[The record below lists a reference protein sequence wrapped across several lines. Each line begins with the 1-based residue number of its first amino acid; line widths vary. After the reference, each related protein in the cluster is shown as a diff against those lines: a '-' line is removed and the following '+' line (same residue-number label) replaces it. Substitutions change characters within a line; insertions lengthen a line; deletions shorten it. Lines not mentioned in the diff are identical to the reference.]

1 MKFLIADDHPII
13 LVALTE
19 MLATAF
25 PDRISRIDTVSDG
38 HGLLRRVNDTHYD
51 YDYLT
56 LDMEMP
62 ERPRGISLL
71 EAVRT
76 ARPSLKII
84 VYTGHVSPCL
94 ALTAIDLGAVAY
106 VSKGSGPQLAIDAIR
121 AVLYGHTFIDP
132 SIDLDA
138 ARNHP
143 WNHLTASER
152 EVLLALGRGENMQ
165 ALAIDS
171 ERSYKTVTTH
181 KYNALRKLGLRSK
194 AEIGVFLSRHGLD
207 YLLD

>member
-25 PDRISRIDTVSDG
+25 PDRISRIDTVSG
-38 HGLLRRVNDTHYD
+38 GLGLLRRVNDTHYD
-51 YDYLT
+51 YLT
-56 LDMEMP
+56 LDPEMP
-62 ERPRGISLL
+62 ERPRGIPLL
-71 EAVRT
+71 DAVRT
-76 ARPSLKII
+76 ARSSLKII
-84 VYTGHVSPCL
+84 VYTGHASPSL
-94 ALTAIDLGAVAY
+94 ALTAINLGAVAY
-106 VSKGSGPQLAIDAIR
+106 VSKSSGPRLAIDAVR
-121 AVLYGHTFIDP
+121 AVLDGQTFIDP

-152 EVLLALGRGENMQ
+152 EVVLALGRGENMQ

-194 AEIGVFLSRHGLD
+194 AEIGIFLSRHGLD

>member
-19 MLATAF
+19 MLTTAF
-25 PDRISRIDTVSDG
+25 TDRISRIDTVSDG
-38 HGLLRRVNDTHYD
+38 LGLLRRVNDAH

-62 ERPRGISLL
+62 ERPRGIPLL
-71 EAVRT
+71 EAVRAT
-76 ARPSLKII
+76 RPSLKII
-84 VYTGHVSPCL
+84 VYTGHVSPYL
-94 ALTAIDLGAVAY
+94 ALTATNLGAVAY

-121 AVLYGHTFIDP
+121 AVLDGHTFIDP

-152 EVLLALGRGENMQ
+152 EVLVALGRGENMQ
-165 ALAIDS
+165 SLAIDS

-194 AEIGVFLSRHGLD
+194 AEIGLFLNRHGLD